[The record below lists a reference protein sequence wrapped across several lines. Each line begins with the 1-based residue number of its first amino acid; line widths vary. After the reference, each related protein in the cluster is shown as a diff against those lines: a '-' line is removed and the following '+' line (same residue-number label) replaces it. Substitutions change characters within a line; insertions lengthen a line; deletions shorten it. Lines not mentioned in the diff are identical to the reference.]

1 MVLFIKTVR
10 SWKQKPF
17 TSHAYCLLLTITQ
30 MEASTNIY
38 GMTSGLKPQQIKR
51 LEQIGRRKIK
61 SDQVVT
67 PEIARLMTTLS
78 FEIGRQ
84 IGILVGREGEIYTV
98 VVGDERQIEI
108 PDLTELRFG
117 KRGLRGVRLVHTHL
131 KNEPLNE
138 DDLTDLALLRLD
150 LIAAIGVV
158 EEGLPGTVYLAH
170 LLPQNPDE
178 KIYEIHPPISIHQ
191 LNLPLRS
198 FLGALEAEFDS
209 GERTRAVDG
218 RKEKAILVSVSN
230 KPRMDQEASMDE
242 LAELARSARLV
253 PIDRIHQRPKSL
265 HPKYLLGEGKLKEVV
280 MRALQQ
286 RADLL
291 IFDQNLTP
299 LQVKAIGEVTEMK
312 VLDRTQLIL
321 DIFAQRAQTREA
333 KVQVE
338 LAQLR
343 YRLPRLAERSTAL
356 SRLTGGIGGRGPG
369 ETRLEVDRRRARD
382 RIARLEREL
391 ESLAEARARRR
402 VRRVAHSIPIL
413 SIVGYTNAGKS
424 TLLNALTKSDVQT
437 EDLLF
442 ATLDTSTRR
451 LRFPREREVII
462 TDTVGFIQSLPPD
475 LLGAFRSTL
484 DELRDAHLLIH
495 LVDISDPYFEQHL
508 QTVQKI
514 LTELDLGNTPQLL
527 AFNKKDR
534 IHPKTVATL
543 CERYG
548 GAIAISAL
556 HPESLAPLLAAIEGR
571 LWMEKK
577 TESPLPAASPS
588 YKEATRPF

>member
-1 MVLFIKTVR
+1 MRR
-10 SWKQKPF
+10 SESSLF
-17 TSHAYCLLLTITQ
+17 TSTK
-30 MEASTNIY
+30 EGKTNIY
-38 GMTSGLKPQQIKR
+38 GTTSGLKPQQIKR

-67 PEIARLMTTLS
+67 ADIARLMTTLS

-98 VVGDERQIEI
+98 LVGNEREILI

-150 LIAAIGVV
+150 LIAAVGVV
-158 EEGLPGTVYLAH
+158 QEGQPGTVYLAH
-170 LLPQNPDE
+170 LLPQNPEE
-178 KIYEIHPPISIHQ
+178 KIYEVHPPISIHQ
-191 LNLPLRS
+191 LNLPVKS
-198 FLGALEAEFDS
+198 FLTALETEFDR

-218 RKEKAILVSVSN
+218 RKEKAILVSVATT
-230 KPRMDQEASMDE
+230 PRIDQEASIDE

-253 PIDRIHQRPKSL
+253 PIDRVYQRPKTF

-280 MRALQQ
+280 MKALQQ
-286 RADLL
+286 QADLL

-369 ETRLEVDRRRARD
+369 ETRLEVDRRRTRD
-382 RIARLEREL
+382 RIGRLEREL

-495 LVDISDPYFEQHL
+495 LVDISDPHFEQHI

-514 LTELDLGNTPQLL
+514 LTELGLENTPQLMV
-527 AFNKKDR
+527 FNKKDKVD
-534 IHPKTVATL
+534 PKAVHTL
-543 CERYG
+543 CARYD
-548 GAIAISAL
+548 AIAISAL
-556 HPESLAPLLAAIEGR
+556 QPDSLKPLLAAIERR
-571 LWMEKK
+571 LWEPVSVIGKGY
-577 TESPLPAASPS
+577 EVGD
-588 YKEATRPF
+588 RC

>member
-1 MVLFIKTVR
+1 
-10 SWKQKPF
+10 
-17 TSHAYCLLLTITQ
+17 
-30 MEASTNIY
+30 
-38 GMTSGLKPQQIKR
+38 MTSGLKPQQIKR

-84 IGILVGREGEIYTV
+84 IGILVGREGEIYSV
-98 VVGDERQIEI
+98 LVGNEREITI

-131 KNEPLNE
+131 KNEPLTE

-150 LIAAIGVV
+150 LIAAVGVV
-158 EEGLPGTVYLAH
+158 QEGLPGTVYLAH

-178 KIYEIHPPISIHQ
+178 RIYEIHPPISIHQ

-198 FLGALEAEFDS
+198 FLAALETELDS
-209 GERTRAVDG
+209 GGPTRAVDR
-218 RKEKAILVSVSN
+218 RKERAILISVSTV
-230 KPRMDQEASMDE
+230 PRIDQEASMDE

-253 PIDRIHQRPKSL
+253 PIDRIYQRPKSF
-265 HPKYLLGEGKLKEVV
+265 HPKYLLGQGKLKEVI
-280 MRALQQ
+280 MKALQQ
-286 RADLL
+286 QADLL

-382 RIARLEREL
+382 RIARLEGEL
-391 ESLAEARARRR
+391 ESLAEARSRRR
-402 VRRVAHSIPIL
+402 VRRVAHAIPIL

-495 LVDISDPYFEQHL
+495 LVDISAPQFEQHIE
-508 QTVQKI
+508 TVQKI
-514 LTELDLGNTPQLL
+514 LNELELEKTPQIFV
-527 AFNKKDR
+527 FNKKDQVD
-534 IHPKTVATL
+534 PETAATL
-543 CERYG
+543 CERYD
-548 GAIAISAL
+548 AIAISAL
-556 HPESLAPLLAAIEGR
+556 QPESLAPLLAAIEGR
-571 LWMEKK
+571 LWSEGKK
-577 TESPLPAASPS
+577 EPTLPAASPT
-588 YKEATRPF
+588 YGEANPL

>member
-1 MVLFIKTVR
+1 M
-10 SWKQKPF
+10 
-17 TSHAYCLLLTITQ
+17 ITLS
-30 MEASTNIY
+30 STNGANDINRIQKRKVLRCKKGSLETDREEITNLY
-38 GMTSGLKPQQIKR
+38 GATTGLKPQQLKR

-61 SDQVVT
+61 SDQPIT
-67 PEIARLMTTLS
+67 PELALLMTALS

-84 IGILVGREGEIYTV
+84 IGILVGREGEIYSV
-98 VVGDERQIEI
+98 LVGNEREIMI
-108 PDLTELRFG
+108 PDLSELRG
-117 KRGLRGVRLVHTHL
+117 NPRGLRGVRLIHTHL
-131 KNEPLNE
+131 KNEPLTD

-150 LIAAIGVV
+150 LVAAIGVV
-158 EEGLPGTVYLAH
+158 QEGLPGTVYLAH
-170 LLPQNPDE
+170 LLPPNPDG
-178 KIYEIHPPISIHQ
+178 KIYETLPPTSIHR
-191 LNLPLRS
+191 LNMPLMP
-198 FLGALEAEFDS
+198 FLSALEAEFDS
-209 GERTRAVDG
+209 GERTRAVDS
-218 RKEKAILVSVSN
+218 RKEKAILISVSN
-230 KPRMDQEASMDE
+230 MPRLDQEASMEE
-242 LAELARSARLV
+242 LAELTRSARLL
-253 PIDRIHQRPKSL
+253 PTDRVFQRPKRF
-265 HPKYLLGEGKLKEVV
+265 HPKYLLGVGKLKEII
-280 MRALQQ
+280 MKAQQQ
-286 RADLL
+286 RTDLL

-299 LQVKAIGEVTEMK
+299 LQIKAIGEVTEMK

-321 DIFAQRAQTREA
+321 DIFAQRAVTREA

-382 RIARLEREL
+382 RITRLEQEL

-402 VRRVAHSIPIL
+402 VRRVAHRIPIV

-424 TLLNALTKSDVQT
+424 TLLNALTKSNVQT

-475 LLGAFRSTL
+475 LLGAFQSTL

-495 LVDISDPYFEQHL
+495 LVDIGNPRFERQIE
-508 QTVQKI
+508 TVNEI
-514 LTELDLGNTPQLL
+514 LGELGLMETPQLL
-527 AFNKKDR
+527 VFNKIDR
-534 IHPKTVATL
+534 VDPETVKPL

-548 GAIAISAL
+548 AIALSAIR
-556 HPESLAPLLAAIEGR
+556 PETLGPLFLEMEKR
-571 LWMEKK
+571 LWR
-577 TESPLPAASPS
+577 L
-588 YKEATRPF
+588 

>member
-1 MVLFIKTVR
+1 MRRACVFKFE
-10 SWKQKPF
+10 K
-17 TSHAYCLLLTITQ
+17 
-30 MEASTNIY
+30 EAPTNIY
-38 GMTSGLKPQQIKR
+38 GTTSGLKPQQIKR

-67 PEIARLMTTLS
+67 SDIARLMTALS

-84 IGILVGREGEIYTV
+84 IGILAGREGEIYTV
-98 VVGDERQIEI
+98 LVGNEREIEI
-108 PDLTELRFG
+108 PDLTGLRFG

-150 LIAAIGVV
+150 LIAAVGVV
-158 EEGLPGTVYLAH
+158 QEGLPGTVYLAH
-170 LLPQNPDE
+170 LLPPNPDE
-178 KIYEIHPPISIHQ
+178 KIYEIHPPVSIHQ

-198 FLGALEAEFDS
+198 FLSALEAEFDS

-218 RKEKAILVSVSN
+218 RKEKAILISVSN
-230 KPRMDQEASMDE
+230 QPRIDQEASMDE

-253 PIDRIHQRPKSL
+253 PIDRIHQRPKSF
-265 HPKYLLGEGKLKEVV
+265 HPKFLLGEGKLKEVV
-280 MRALQQ
+280 MKALQQ

-495 LVDISDPYFEQHL
+495 LIDISNPHFEQHM

-514 LTELDLGNTPQLL
+514 LTELGLENTPQLL
-527 AFNKKDR
+527 VFNKKDR

-556 HPESLAPLLAAIEGR
+556 QPESLGPLLAAIEKR
-571 LWMEKK
+571 LWEEGK
-577 TESPLPAASPS
+577 TAPALPAASPT
-588 YKEATRPF
+588 YKGVTPPS

>member
-1 MVLFIKTVR
+1 
-10 SWKQKPF
+10 
-17 TSHAYCLLLTITQ
+17 
-30 MEASTNIY
+30 
-38 GMTSGLKPQQIKR
+38 MTGGLKPQQIKR

-98 VVGDERQIEI
+98 LVGNEREITI

-150 LIAAIGVV
+150 LIAAVGMIQ
-158 EEGLPGTVYLAH
+158 EGLPGTVYLAH
-170 LLPQNPDE
+170 LLPPNPDG
-178 KIYEIHPPISIHQ
+178 KIYEIHPPVSIHQ
-191 LNLPLRS
+191 LNLSLRS
-198 FLGALEAEFDS
+198 FLAALEAEFDS
-209 GERTRAVDG
+209 GERTQAVDG
-218 RKEKAILVSVSN
+218 RKEKAILISVSTN
-230 KPRMDQEASMDE
+230 PRIDQEASMDE
-242 LAELARSARLV
+242 LAELARSARLI
-253 PIDRIHQRPKSL
+253 PIDRIYQRPKSL
-265 HPKYLLGEGKLKEVV
+265 HPKYLLGQGKLKEVV
-280 MRALQQ
+280 MKALQRQ
-286 RADLL
+286 ADLL

-369 ETRLEVDRRRARD
+369 ETRLEVDRRRTRD

-402 VRRVAHSIPIL
+402 VRRVAHSLPIL

-424 TLLNALTKSDVQT
+424 TLLNALTKSNVQT
-437 EDLLF
+437 ENLLF

-484 DELRDAHLLIH
+484 DELRDARLLIH
-495 LVDISDPYFEQHL
+495 LVDMSDPHFEQHL

-514 LTELDLGNTPQLL
+514 LTELELENTPQLL
-527 AFNKKDR
+527 VFNKKDR
-534 IHPKTVATL
+534 VDPDTAAAL
-543 CERYG
+543 CERYD
-548 GAIAISAL
+548 AIPVSAL
-556 HPESLAPLLAAIEGR
+556 QPESLGSLLAAIEKR
-571 LWMEKK
+571 LWEGE
-577 TESPLPAASPS
+577 TDSPLPAASPT
-588 YKEATRPF
+588 YKEANPPF